1 MQHPTEDGSEHE
13 RLRAYPRV
21 VIRTSH
27 IEVFYLRKSTY
38 VHLFDVLI
46 KVGIKGVF
54 GGYFL
59 RFLGD
64 FAKKQGG

>member
-13 RLRAYPRV
+13 QHARPPSAGSY
-21 VIRTSH
+21 TTH
-27 IEVFYLRKSTY
+27 IEVFYLEKSTY

-59 RFLGD
+59 RFLGY